1 MVLLLKLHV
10 PERLSHTGVGR
21 NRWAFPR
28 LPTHYDT
35 YSLSTKTGVI
45 FCPASSLCGEFAKG
59 GIFSSAAALFSA
71 GAFSAA
77 AFFLSVSAFLFSAA
91 NFLFS
96 AANFFFSAAS
106 AFFFA
111 AAAFFF
117 AAAAFFF
124 SAAAA
129 FFSAANC
136 FFSAATFFFFSA
148 SARFFSSTLV
158 IPTFAFHTA
167 SCPDASYA
175 FKSLL
180 YCSLSFSYFNSYG
193 RLFSGVMSFQ
203 RAAAIFVASTG
214 FKCGFSARYS
224 PAYMKYADPGF
235 LGLLGGRSQASFL
248 PESTYSLYTLSNCAF
263 SFWYA
268 SSHGR
273 FSSGFINFHL
283 PDAVFITVTPFSLEF
298 FERKSWRKRSQA
310 VVGFLGLSGSL
321 TTGFVML
328 LTCKLQDAAPA
339 FLPPPPTSGPVAT
352 VRLRAGAA

>member
-1 MVLLLKLHV
+1 M
-10 PERLSHTGVGR
+10 R
-21 NRWAFPR
+21 
-28 LPTHYDT
+28 PTT
-35 YSLSTKTGVI
+35 SAKTRVI
-45 FCPASSLCGEFAKG
+45 FCPASTVYAGFVSGA
-59 GIFSSAAALFSA
+59 IFPATAF
-71 GAFSAA
+71 FSAA
-77 AFFLSVSAFLFSAA
+77 AVVVFFSAA
-91 NFLFS
+91 SFFFAAAAFFFSTANFFFS
-96 AANFFFSAAS
+96 AANFFFSAAT
-106 AFFFA
+106 AFFFS
-111 AAAFFF
+111 
-117 AAAAFFF
+117 AAAFFF
-124 SAAAA
+124 SAASFFFAA
-129 FFSAANC
+129 SA
-136 FFSAATFFFFSA
+136 SFFFSA
-148 SARFFSSTLV
+148 SALFFSRAARCFPSTLE
-158 IPTFAFHTA
+158 IPTFAFHA
-167 SCPDASYA
+167 SSCPDASYA